1 MKKKTKQ
8 EIIDIINN
16 FALPSYQDIPEMG
29 LYLEQCVQY
38 VNYVYRYL
46 PNMEITSSMV
56 SNYVKKGIIDRP
68 VKKNYSRDQICY
80 LIFIVLAKTVLTMD
94 EISFLFYSQK
104 KDYPEEIA
112 YEYLHLELKNILSY
126 VFGLKD
132 KLEPV
137 GTTNTD
143 TKTLLRNTIL
153 SVSYK
158 IHLQLYLQGIKK
170 ECEEN
175 ES

>member
-1 MKKKTKQ
+1 MKNETKQ
-8 EIIDIINN
+8 AIIEIIDK
-16 FALPSYQDIPEMG
+16 FELPAYHDIPEMG

-38 VNYVYRYL
+38 INYVYRYL
-46 PNMEITSSMV
+46 PEMEITSSMV

-68 VKKNYSRDQICY
+68 TKKNYSRDQICY

-94 EISFLFYSQK
+94 EIAFLFQAQK
-104 KDYPEEIA
+104 KVYAEETA
-112 YEYLHLELKNILSY
+112 YEYLRVELKNILSY

-132 KLEPV
+132 TLDPV

-158 IHLQLYLQGIKK
+158 IHLELYLHGIKK
-170 ECEEN
+170 ESEEA
-175 ES
+175 